1 MAIDGSFCADFEL
14 RRLLARC
21 PKLGSDAQLSAL
33 AEKSCGLTDEEV
45 VNSVAE
51 LFINPNYTIPL
62 VGCFRAIAQKIV
74 DKAVAVLRLVP
85 NLRSDVAGE
94 DTGQSYDDFDGGE
107 AVRIINFLVQRGR
120 GLYLHE
126 LTCLALCRAID
137 LVPSLLGSVLRYF
150 EFAPPPFER
159 ILSRRE
165 SLDLLSKALTY
176 LLLKSARTSY
186 RLLLLETEVF
196 SKLWDWSCFLDLVQQ
211 SSKDDKCLSAE
222 IHSDK
227 LDLSWCGV
235 QILSVILKMSIRFDQ
250 SFHPEEVPESLARW
264 EELLLNRTGD
274 GNTSF
279 FRWREFCQDV
289 SLEKAGWY
297 LEPLEPNTKVPS
309 ENGLTNTS
317 AHYHTIHSEL
327 LSGSQLSRTK
337 PTISNRRLQQCS
349 RVNDAVAGPFVLTS
363 ALKKSFEMIVL
374 AMSQKWPVLLHGP
387 AGSGKTALVNTLA
400 TETGNQVLSIH
411 MDDQIDAKT
420 LVGSYVCTEQP
431 GEFRWQPGSLTQAIL
446 NGLWVIF
453 EDIDKAPVDVQC
465 ILLPLLEGTN
475 SFITGNGEVI
485 RVAESFRLIST
496 ITTSKLDA
504 SLNARGG
511 NSVAVLWRRVM
522 VGPPNVVDMQKI
534 VEAWYPSL
542 GYICGKIVETFEYVK
557 LGSIHRAEAPPSF
570 LVNKFSLRDILKWC
584 KRIAGLGYNFTEDV
598 LSPYQ
603 CQCIYQE
610 AVDVF
615 AAFAAT
621 TNDRLNIMKLIAK
634 LWAVPSFAIETV
646 YPPNKPVLK
655 DFPSESKIGRITLP
669 RVTFQQMRMKS
680 GDKKKAFVELKSSV
694 HTLERIAASVFFNE
708 PVLLVGE
715 TGTGK
720 TTLVQNLAARVGQ
733 KLSVLNLSQ
742 QTDVADL
749 LGGFKPVDAQFVCV
763 PLYKDFE
770 ALFSKTFSMKN
781 NSDYLT
787 RIQKYLSDKNWR
799 MLLVGFQKGVEFYQN
814 LYEAEKAK
822 PGKKRKKLLDGQLYG
837 EWEEFVIKLNGALRQ
852 TSTSSGMIFSFVEG
866 AFVTAL
872 QNGEWILLDEVNLA
886 PPETLQRVIGVLEGE
901 SSSFCL
907 AERGDID
914 YVYRHPNFRIFAC
927 MNPATDAG
935 KRDLPNSLRS
945 RFTEYYVDDV
955 LDDEDLNLFISQF
968 VDENHANGELV
979 KQIMCFYKEAKK
991 ESEERL
997 QDGANQKPQYSLR
1010 SLYRALEYT
1019 RKGNAIFGGRSP
1031 SLPLYDGFAMFF
1043 LTLLDAP
1050 SAKLMENLISKCLF
1064 PSKKLPPREDYESY
1078 LKCLSCQQ
1086 NPTSDSFLESYVLTK
1101 SVREHLRNLAR
1112 AVLIRRYPVL
1122 LQGPTSSGKTSLVQ
1136 YLAAKTG
1143 REFVRINNHEHTDLQ
1158 EYLGSYITDAS
1169 GKLVFQE
1176 GSLVKAVRNGHWI
1189 VLDELNLAPSDVLEA
1204 LNRLLDDNRE
1214 LYVPELCET
1223 VKAHPDFMLFATQNP
1238 PTFYGGRKMLS
1249 RAFRNRFVEIHVDDI
1264 PEEELCNILH
1274 NKCQIP
1280 ESYARKMVDVMKELQ
1295 LHRQRSK
1302 VFAGKHGFITPRDLF
1317 RWANRFRTFGTSYED
1332 LAKDGYFLL
1341 GERLRDESEKK
1352 VVQDILQRCLRVK
1365 LVTDDLYN
1373 QRSAT
1378 NGLVKH
1384 SELLESVGNITWTK
1398 SMWRLY
1404 YLVERCFKLRE
1415 PVLLVGETGGGKTT
1429 VCQLLSSVLGSKLHI
1444 LNCHQYTETS
1454 DFLGSF
1460 RPLRERSKLSSEYS
1474 FIVEKL
1480 LLTNP
1485 LVNFPNRDLISL
1497 DIGQASSTLSQL
1509 ELIFNSYNQGL
1520 VSWPSVSVEDLENLL
1535 QKKQELSQL
1544 YGKWQT
1550 IFTWEDGPLIQAMK
1564 DGDLLLVDEISL
1576 ADDSVLERLNS
1587 VLELERKLSLAEK
1600 GGSTLETISAHQNFY
1615 LLATMNPGGDYGK
1628 KELSPALRNRFTE
1641 IWVPT
1646 VNDIDELRSISL
1658 QRISNPGL
1666 SLILEPMIHFW
1677 EWFNKLQVPRT
1688 LTVRDLL
1695 SWVDFINVT
1704 QKSLQPDYAL
1714 VHGAFLVLLDGICL
1728 GTSISKVEARELR
1741 ERCVSYLIEQMK
1753 AYSVEFDESLT
1764 RMQNYGWGDLN
1775 DRTLTSGDIDM
1786 EDHNLFGV
1794 APFFIEKG
1802 NKNCDDG
1809 RFMLTAPTTRRNAA
1823 RVLRALQLAKP
1834 VLLEGSPGVGKT
1846 SLIDALGKF
1855 SGHRVVRINL
1865 SEQTDIID
1873 LLGSDLP
1880 VDSHDEVK
1888 FAWSDGILLQA
1899 IKDGCWVLLDELNLA
1914 PQSVL
1919 EGLNAIL
1926 DHRAEVYIPELGLT
1940 FKCPPSFRVFA
1951 CQNPSHQGGGRKGLP
1966 KSFLNRFTKVY
1977 VDELN
1982 DFDYLCIIRSL
1993 HPSIPDDLLKKLI
2006 LFNKK
2011 LHEDTMLYHKFAQN
2025 GAPWEFNLRDVLRAC
2040 QLIEG
2045 SLEEFKDSCF
2055 LNVIYI
2061 QRMRTSVDRREV
2073 LKLYEQV
2080 FGHRPFINP
2089 YPRVQINSGHLLVG
2103 STTIKQNSYQS
2114 CKTSIS
2120 QIKIL
2125 PDTRHSLEAATQC
2138 VKYERLCIIVG
2149 PPSSGKTTLVRLLA
2163 QLTGNVLHEINLSPA
2178 TDISELLGCF
2188 EQYNAVRTFRSLV
2201 SQVECYMNEYCDL
2214 QLQSSWAAFIEENKE
2229 LVSKWFTIISSI
2241 ENGEATGKSSFVDTM
2256 KNFSDSLR
2264 LLAQIVEDIQFN
2276 LAKDSDMD
2284 KSPASNSFVGIN
2296 STRKSIMKLL
2306 ENIEKGAHPA
2316 KFEWIT
2322 GVLVKAIERGD
2333 WIVLENANL
2342 CNPTVLDRI
2351 NSLLEQGGSITINE
2365 CGTIDGK
2372 PLVIHPHP
2380 KFRMF
2385 LTVDPS
2391 YGEVSR
2397 AMRNRGVEIYL
2408 MQPYWLFDEAKRRG
2422 LVEAEYMDL
2431 NRFLVL
2437 GGIPVRKLVDMM
2449 VKAHLYARDQG
2460 LRLNLHLSYHELTL
2474 WIQLFQQLLSKG
2486 NGFIWSLQTSWE
2498 HTYICSF
2505 GVADVI
2511 EVIKHG
2517 KQFFLSEE
2525 ELANISS
2532 TSHSSLHLP
2541 GGWPMPLLLRDFVL
2555 YPEGSSVWQNC
2566 MYMEHLGAEYAAYE
2580 SSIGKD
2586 NYIASKSPT
2595 GNFHIDMT
2603 ALHHIM
2609 FPNASRMT
2617 GKLHQNQNT
2626 YDLRSAKKMICFA
2639 FNWTIEQA
2647 TERDLQ
2653 LHLQWISRVSS
2664 ELRPFCQCIE
2674 SFLGVRQQLLKHKI
2688 WKDILCYR
2696 NKLLSQYSQD
2706 KFLQSVPIL
2715 SLELSYAAAA
2725 CPLSNETSTRLK
2737 YAIKCLDLLTASVYQ
2752 WSAEVDH
2759 VYEEKKRR
2767 YEPMLEHLKALEEA
2781 MLDELLK
2788 SPSEELFL
2796 LYTDLFDTH
2805 ILFWNGVMSSEFDH
2819 ISISLNS
2826 LNKVAVKIYKFFRSA
2841 KVCPRA
2847 IIEVLTEIK
2856 GLFDAYFG
2864 KSYSKKSLLWKHGG
2878 HPILP
2883 SSPEVY
2889 HEQCKYLD
2897 ICQSIW
2903 HRHTNLVTTATGSQI
2918 VDVVISF
2925 VPELR
2930 TLAMQG
2936 LCLSSCITEESEE
2949 DCSRQLGEMQQMLFQ
2964 RVEHEKEKFSWSLL
2978 SNEHACP
2985 SSVFASCCDMS
2996 PEILSHESAFISYL
3010 EAVPVIDN
3018 KCLFLD
3024 MELLQELSD
3033 IVLSEKQTAQIELSR
3048 ISHRIE
3054 NTLSYSLAS
3063 SSRPPIDFTPHQKIL
3078 WTLDAWKSLDSATA
3092 KATSFVQEMWFS
3104 WHLHI
3109 WSCLPDFVENLS
3121 STGRPSTHMPHILL
3135 RPVRAMV
3142 NKKILESA
3150 MAIKDYPVHCLKLRM
3165 ASRNLWHASRYTVH
3179 LPNFLLSVARSLFRQ
3194 IIYAHKKTFD
3204 ADAYY
3209 ELKSR
3214 LDSWGKAAIT
3224 TEDILGVLSIINSST
3239 HLASAVM
3246 YIEPLMKKLFLHSS
3260 SAAYLHNLGCAW
3272 LLIGGLRF
3280 QLLLSKGSID
3290 PVSKYG
3296 YKYSHLLE
3304 QTRFLELEIKVRQE
3318 CNYLAGLFRSRE
3330 RDRNKVSVLE
3340 NLQAEQDIVK
3350 KKIVFRSDPKKFKK
3364 LKDECMEF
3372 NSLIKASMSFI
3383 SNLEYLDMDKVHNWQ
3398 ETATSFIER
3407 LSNEYS
3413 AYADI
3418 IQPIQVAVYEMKLG
3432 VSLVQSGV
3440 KQTKLLKNTG
3450 HDNMEKVE
3458 EMVYSF
3464 VRYPRESAF
3473 KSCSVTTVD
3482 EDLNIFLYGVH
3493 LHTINWESRRSLLE
3507 KLIKKMKD
3515 ANSADKMPNVQLEA
3529 AINQDAIV
3537 RITQAVA
3544 SSRVLDKTSF
3554 KEINRIFEWFANHW
3568 MKLKED
3574 AKIKEAFESQ
3584 EYKFRPRTLKTDTI
3598 FEFDES
3604 ILNIFSSSETFQ
3616 EWQDF
3621 ISQDEAPEMEP
3632 SVECDTSEES
3642 WELIP
3647 DSILSKLV
3655 QVHNRLF
3662 GSVDL
3667 TLNHGAFTV
3676 PESESMESFIESY
3689 SLGVGIVDGLGGL
3702 SSSNLDAKLAPE
3714 HMLRLSLDLNQNI
3727 ELSHKGNQAYNF
3739 YKDPNTSAVAK
3750 MVEIVAALQQRI
3762 VSLSKEWV
3770 DHPGLQKILEVC
3782 QILLAL
3788 PRKTPLDKAL
3798 SGLQFLLNRIQLL
3811 QENGSK
3817 FPLSDHIKRITDLAS
3832 TWKKMEFESWP
3843 FLINEVQAE
3852 CDSNAAKLWFP
3863 LYTLLRMR
3871 DTSDINEYVKSTIE
3885 SLEEFVH
3892 MSSIGEFKRRL
3903 HLLLAF
3909 HVQISRGLLFE
3920 CYSSPCE
3927 MENLKILYHVLGYY
3941 MQFLPVILGHV
3952 NTHKTSVQKELD
3964 ELLKLC
3970 KWEHPESY
3978 LCMANTKRVRQK
3990 LKKLIQKYTDILQQ
4004 PVMVILKQEEMRR
4017 GINKQSSSV
4026 ATVHTDIIC
4035 KNKSVIDTPLNLDE
4049 FDESRCSW
4057 FETWRQNAHSCWQ
4070 NMSTDIATVVE
4081 GGLTSQAGHVVYP
4094 EELNSVWSILKK
4106 LFSTA
4111 KGCNQLWNDMN
4122 TTLGKRRALSEFL
4135 KLLESCGLSRH
4146 KSAYYEDQHKSNLCS
4161 QWFLQPSYDT
4171 NHLLM
4176 KQNDKHSENT
4186 SSDKAKV
4193 LPAEGLVDEW
4203 KTANKYH
4210 FKSLASVELLRQI
4223 RLNFHT
4229 DFNLEQ
4235 VRRSVSYLDHF
4246 IMIQQE
4252 QRASAYAFSKQVRHT
4267 EKSLFT
4273 LRNLIASSP
4282 NSEAGWA
4289 FLFVPHQ
4296 QQILSCMWQQKRIF
4310 DRLWTMLSEA
4320 DSFLRLAES
4329 IHLNTCQSVKPWTHK
4344 LQKFIQKL
4352 VPDCQN
4358 SKEMLDHF
4366 LLDDETGITA
4376 VGGSQ
4381 QFLVI
4386 ISKQDLESVVEKNFL
4401 TLTMLEESVL
4411 TFREN
4416 LEQRV
4421 AVEDIMLS
4429 HFDDIFKEGKSIKEQ
4444 LEYATETRLEISDS
4458 VEKSCSE
4465 SYSELYA
4472 KFHGSFKKSLELAAA
4487 TTLALGYSQ
4496 NEDHLSEEFLCS
4508 IPSWTALFDSYTNKL
4523 QLEGLCDNLFKT
4535 IGYAGELV
4543 KHHEN
4548 DCTSLTFELGK
4559 NLNMLEQ
4566 LTDKILKFSD
4576 GLLRDFLT
4584 MHKTV
4589 CALSLFLAD
4598 IFSSLYST
4606 GFGNSEK
4613 QEDGCDDTSQDAK
4626 GTGMGE
4632 GVGAKDVSDQ
4642 LTDEDQ
4648 LLGTVEQK
4656 EEQDG
4661 ANEDPGKNDKGIEM
4675 EEDFEADTFS
4685 VSEDSGEDEKDD
4697 NDDDDE
4703 QLESAMGDA
4712 GTESAVVDQKSWDK
4726 SKDEK
4731 PESNEK
4737 YETGSSMKDQNGDDR
4752 ELRGKEDSEDTLPND
4767 FDPAEGNEND
4777 GEAGEDGENGDDLEE
4792 NENMEDANMDKD
4804 EAFAEPTGLDIV
4816 ENNQEQHESMD
4827 LDPQEDG
4834 TDEAENAEEGAESA
4848 EGLEENLDETDVTL
4862 DEGEQEQL
4870 DENSEMDN
4878 IEKGKEDDSNMDVDV
4893 NGQDASDTQSTRQP
4907 KVDLQAI
4914 GSNYAPEV
4922 NWSNSSDIQN
4932 NPTSAEGLPGTDASE
4947 NEVMMADASNKGRP
4961 TNDKSD
4967 TQVSDQSAPKSQ
4979 KNQPNPYRSVGDAL
4993 QEWKERAKVS
5003 IDVGE
5008 GDKDG
5013 LDDMVEDDPD
5023 EYGYVPE
5030 SETGTAQALG
5040 AATSDQVNNNLN
5052 GNKPD
5057 EELTAQDENVSEM
5070 DSEQKNAETNPVQN
5084 GAMVQRNK
5092 MEEPA
5097 QNLPLED
5104 PAKEQVPEEPNEG
5117 EDSEGLSNS
5126 LVSVKRSF
5134 MSSGI
5139 GKLNELSLSDDEPL
5153 EGTQPEIITNDMKD
5167 DASKKWR
5174 SYELRTTRLSQ
5185 ELAEQLRLVM
5195 EPTLASKL
5203 QGDYKTGKR
5212 INMKKVI
5219 PYIAS
5224 QYRKDKIWLRRTR
5237 PNKRD
5242 YQVVI
5247 AVDDSRSMSESS
5259 CGDAAIEALVTV
5271 CRAMSQ
5277 LEVGSLAVTSFGKKG
5292 NVKLLHDFDQPFSG
5306 EAGVKMVS
5314 SFTFKQE
5321 NTIADEPVV
5330 DLLRYMNNMLDNA
5343 VSNARLPNGQNPLQ
5357 QLVLIIA
5364 DGRFHE
5370 KKKLRR
5376 IVRDA
5381 MSRRRLIAFL
5391 LVDSPEESIM
5401 DLMEV
5406 SFEKEGSPSGGMK
5419 MSKYLDSFPFP
5430 YYIVLKDMDS
5440 LPRTLADLMRQWF
5453 ELMQQSGE

>member
-1 MAIDGSFCADFEL
+1 
-14 RRLLARC
+14 
-21 PKLGSDAQLSAL
+21 
-33 AEKSCGLTDEEV
+33 
-45 VNSVAE
+45 
-51 LFINPNYTIPL
+51 
-62 VGCFRAIAQKIV
+62 
-74 DKAVAVLRLVP
+74 
-85 NLRSDVAGE
+85 
-94 DTGQSYDDFDGGE
+94 
-107 AVRIINFLVQRGR
+107 
-120 GLYLHE
+120 
-126 LTCLALCRAID
+126 
-137 LVPSLLGSVLRYF
+137 
-150 EFAPPPFER
+150 
-159 ILSRRE
+159 
-165 SLDLLSKALTY
+165 
-176 LLLKSARTSY
+176 
-186 RLLLLETEVF
+186 
-196 SKLWDWSCFLDLVQQ
+196 
-211 SSKDDKCLSAE
+211 
-222 IHSDK
+222 
-227 LDLSWCGV
+227 
-235 QILSVILKMSIRFDQ
+235 
-250 SFHPEEVPESLARW
+250 
-264 EELLLNRTGD
+264 
-274 GNTSF
+274 
-279 FRWREFCQDV
+279 
-289 SLEKAGWY
+289 
-297 LEPLEPNTKVPS
+297 
-309 ENGLTNTS
+309 
-317 AHYHTIHSEL
+317 
-327 LSGSQLSRTK
+327 
-337 PTISNRRLQQCS
+337 
-349 RVNDAVAGPFVLTS
+349 
-363 ALKKSFEMIVL
+363 
-374 AMSQKWPVLLHGP
+374 
-387 AGSGKTALVNTLA
+387 
-400 TETGNQVLSIH
+400 
-411 MDDQIDAKT
+411 
-420 LVGSYVCTEQP
+420 
-431 GEFRWQPGSLTQAIL
+431 
-446 NGLWVIF
+446 
-453 EDIDKAPVDVQC
+453 
-465 ILLPLLEGTN
+465 
-475 SFITGNGEVI
+475 
-485 RVAESFRLIST
+485 
-496 ITTSKLDA
+496 
-504 SLNARGG
+504 
-511 NSVAVLWRRVM
+511 
-522 VGPPNVVDMQKI
+522 
-534 VEAWYPSL
+534 
-542 GYICGKIVETFEYVK
+542 
-557 LGSIHRAEAPPSF
+557 
-570 LVNKFSLRDILKWC
+570 
-584 KRIAGLGYNFTEDV
+584 
-598 LSPYQ
+598 
-603 CQCIYQE
+603 
-610 AVDVF
+610 
-615 AAFAAT
+615 
-621 TNDRLNIMKLIAK
+621 
-634 LWAVPSFAIETV
+634 
-646 YPPNKPVLK
+646 
-655 DFPSESKIGRITLP
+655 
-669 RVTFQQMRMKS
+669 
-680 GDKKKAFVELKSSV
+680 
-694 HTLERIAASVFFNE
+694 
-708 PVLLVGE
+708 
-715 TGTGK
+715 
-720 TTLVQNLAARVGQ
+720 
-733 KLSVLNLSQ
+733 
-742 QTDVADL
+742 
-749 LGGFKPVDAQFVCV
+749 
-763 PLYKDFE
+763 
-770 ALFSKTFSMKN
+770 
-781 NSDYLT
+781 
-787 RIQKYLSDKNWR
+787 
-799 MLLVGFQKGVEFYQN
+799 
-814 LYEAEKAK
+814 
-822 PGKKRKKLLDGQLYG
+822 
-837 EWEEFVIKLNGALRQ
+837 
-852 TSTSSGMIFSFVEG
+852 
-866 AFVTAL
+866 
-872 QNGEWILLDEVNLA
+872 
-886 PPETLQRVIGVLEGE
+886 
-901 SSSFCL
+901 
-907 AERGDID
+907 
-914 YVYRHPNFRIFAC
+914 
-927 MNPATDAG
+927 
-935 KRDLPNSLRS
+935 
-945 RFTEYYVDDV
+945 
-955 LDDEDLNLFISQF
+955 
-968 VDENHANGELV
+968 
-979 KQIMCFYKEAKK
+979 
-991 ESEERL
+991 
-997 QDGANQKPQYSLR
+997 
-1010 SLYRALEYT
+1010 
-1019 RKGNAIFGGRSP
+1019 
-1031 SLPLYDGFAMFF
+1031 
-1043 LTLLDAP
+1043 
-1050 SAKLMENLISKCLF
+1050 
-1064 PSKKLPPREDYESY
+1064 
-1078 LKCLSCQQ
+1078 
-1086 NPTSDSFLESYVLTK
+1086 
-1101 SVREHLRNLAR
+1101 
-1112 AVLIRRYPVL
+1112 
-1122 LQGPTSSGKTSLVQ
+1122 
-1136 YLAAKTG
+1136 
-1143 REFVRINNHEHTDLQ
+1143 
-1158 EYLGSYITDAS
+1158 
-1169 GKLVFQE
+1169 
-1176 GSLVKAVRNGHWI
+1176 
-1189 VLDELNLAPSDVLEA
+1189 
-1204 LNRLLDDNRE
+1204 
-1214 LYVPELCET
+1214 
-1223 VKAHPDFMLFATQNP
+1223 
-1238 PTFYGGRKMLS
+1238 
-1249 RAFRNRFVEIHVDDI
+1249 
-1264 PEEELCNILH
+1264 
-1274 NKCQIP
+1274 
-1280 ESYARKMVDVMKELQ
+1280 
-1295 LHRQRSK
+1295 
-1302 VFAGKHGFITPRDLF
+1302 
-1317 RWANRFRTFGTSYED
+1317 
-1332 LAKDGYFLL
+1332 
-1341 GERLRDESEKK
+1341 
-1352 VVQDILQRCLRVK
+1352 
-1365 LVTDDLYN
+1365 
-1373 QRSAT
+1373 
-1378 NGLVKH
+1378 
-1384 SELLESVGNITWTK
+1384 
-1398 SMWRLY
+1398 
-1404 YLVERCFKLRE
+1404 
-1415 PVLLVGETGGGKTT
+1415 
-1429 VCQLLSSVLGSKLHI
+1429 
-1444 LNCHQYTETS
+1444 
-1454 DFLGSF
+1454 
-1460 RPLRERSKLSSEYS
+1460 
-1474 FIVEKL
+1474 
-1480 LLTNP
+1480 
-1485 LVNFPNRDLISL
+1485 
-1497 DIGQASSTLSQL
+1497 
-1509 ELIFNSYNQGL
+1509 
-1520 VSWPSVSVEDLENLL
+1520 
-1535 QKKQELSQL
+1535 
-1544 YGKWQT
+1544 
-1550 IFTWEDGPLIQAMK
+1550 
-1564 DGDLLLVDEISL
+1564 
-1576 ADDSVLERLNS
+1576 
-1587 VLELERKLSLAEK
+1587 
-1600 GGSTLETISAHQNFY
+1600 
-1615 LLATMNPGGDYGK
+1615 
-1628 KELSPALRNRFTE
+1628 
-1641 IWVPT
+1641 
-1646 VNDIDELRSISL
+1646 
-1658 QRISNPGL
+1658 
-1666 SLILEPMIHFW
+1666 
-1677 EWFNKLQVPRT
+1677 
-1688 LTVRDLL
+1688 
-1695 SWVDFINVT
+1695 
-1704 QKSLQPDYAL
+1704 
-1714 VHGAFLVLLDGICL
+1714 
-1728 GTSISKVEARELR
+1728 
-1741 ERCVSYLIEQMK
+1741 
-1753 AYSVEFDESLT
+1753 
-1764 RMQNYGWGDLN
+1764 
-1775 DRTLTSGDIDM
+1775 
-1786 EDHNLFGV
+1786 
-1794 APFFIEKG
+1794 
-1802 NKNCDDG
+1802 
-1809 RFMLTAPTTRRNAA
+1809 
-1823 RVLRALQLAKP
+1823 
-1834 VLLEGSPGVGKT
+1834 
-1846 SLIDALGKF
+1846 
-1855 SGHRVVRINL
+1855 
-1865 SEQTDIID
+1865 
-1873 LLGSDLP
+1873 
-1880 VDSHDEVK
+1880 
-1888 FAWSDGILLQA
+1888 
-1899 IKDGCWVLLDELNLA
+1899 
-1914 PQSVL
+1914 
-1919 EGLNAIL
+1919 
-1926 DHRAEVYIPELGLT
+1926 
-1940 FKCPPSFRVFA
+1940 
-1951 CQNPSHQGGGRKGLP
+1951 
-1966 KSFLNRFTKVY
+1966 
-1977 VDELN
+1977 
-1982 DFDYLCIIRSL
+1982 
-1993 HPSIPDDLLKKLI
+1993 
-2006 LFNKK
+2006 
-2011 LHEDTMLYHKFAQN
+2011 
-2025 GAPWEFNLRDVLRAC
+2025 
-2040 QLIEG
+2040 
-2045 SLEEFKDSCF
+2045 
-2055 LNVIYI
+2055 
-2061 QRMRTSVDRREV
+2061 
-2073 LKLYEQV
+2073 
-2080 FGHRPFINP
+2080 
-2089 YPRVQINSGHLLVG
+2089 
-2103 STTIKQNSYQS
+2103 
-2114 CKTSIS
+2114 
-2120 QIKIL
+2120 
-2125 PDTRHSLEAATQC
+2125 
-2138 VKYERLCIIVG
+2138 
-2149 PPSSGKTTLVRLLA
+2149 
-2163 QLTGNVLHEINLSPA
+2163 
-2178 TDISELLGCF
+2178 
-2188 EQYNAVRTFRSLV
+2188 
-2201 SQVECYMNEYCDL
+2201 
-2214 QLQSSWAAFIEENKE
+2214 
-2229 LVSKWFTIISSI
+2229 
-2241 ENGEATGKSSFVDTM
+2241 
-2256 KNFSDSLR
+2256 
-2264 LLAQIVEDIQFN
+2264 
-2276 LAKDSDMD
+2276 
-2284 KSPASNSFVGIN
+2284 
-2296 STRKSIMKLL
+2296 
-2306 ENIEKGAHPA
+2306 
-2316 KFEWIT
+2316 
-2322 GVLVKAIERGD
+2322 
-2333 WIVLENANL
+2333 
-2342 CNPTVLDRI
+2342 
-2351 NSLLEQGGSITINE
+2351 
-2365 CGTIDGK
+2365 
-2372 PLVIHPHP
+2372 
-2380 KFRMF
+2380 
-2385 LTVDPS
+2385 
-2391 YGEVSR
+2391 
-2397 AMRNRGVEIYL
+2397 MRNRGVEIYL

-2449 VKAHLYARDQG
+2449 VKAHLYSSSFSRKEMDSSG
-2460 LRLNLHLSYHELTL
+2460 VSRLA
-2474 WIQLFQQLLSKG
+2474 G
-2486 NGFIWSLQTSWE
+2486 NIHIFVPLEW
-2498 HTYICSF
+2498 
-2505 GVADVI
+2505 ADVI
-2511 EVIKHG
+2511 EC
-2517 KQFFLSEE
+2517 LS
-2525 ELANISS
+2525 
-2532 TSHSSLHLP
+2532 
-2541 GGWPMPLLLRDFVL
+2541 
-2555 YPEGSSVWQNC
+2555 
-2566 MYMEHLGAEYAAYE
+2566 
-2580 SSIGKD
+2580 
-2586 NYIASKSPT
+2586 
-2595 GNFHIDMT
+2595 
-2603 ALHHIM
+2603 
-2609 FPNASRMT
+2609 
-2617 GKLHQNQNT
+2617 
-2626 YDLRSAKKMICFA
+2626 
-2639 FNWTIEQA
+2639 
-2647 TERDLQ
+2647 
-2653 LHLQWISRVSS
+2653 
-2664 ELRPFCQCIE
+2664 
-2674 SFLGVRQQLLKHKI
+2674 
-2688 WKDILCYR
+2688 
-2696 NKLLSQYSQD
+2696 
-2706 KFLQSVPIL
+2706 
-2715 SLELSYAAAA
+2715 
-2725 CPLSNETSTRLK
+2725 
-2737 YAIKCLDLLTASVYQ
+2737 

-2781 MLDELLK
+2781 MLDELL
-2788 SPSEELFL
+2788 SLHLRSYFCCILIFL
-2796 LYTDLFDTH
+2796 TPH

-2847 IIEVLTEIK
+2847 IIEVL
-2856 GLFDAYFG
+2856 
-2864 KSYSKKSLLWKHGG
+2864 KSLLWKHGG

-2930 TLAMQG
+2930 TLAMQ
-2936 LCLSSCITEESEE
+2936 EESEE
-2949 DCSRQLGEMQQMLFQ
+2949 DCSRQLGEMQQ
-2964 RVEHEKEKFSWSLL
+2964 
-2978 SNEHACP
+2978 
-2985 SSVFASCCDMS
+2985 
-2996 PEILSHESAFISYL
+2996 
-3010 EAVPVIDN
+3010 
-3018 KCLFLD
+3018 
-3024 MELLQELSD
+3024 
-3033 IVLSEKQTAQIELSR
+3033 ELSR
-3048 ISHRIE
+3048 ISHLIE

-3121 STGRPSTHMPHILL
+3121 STGRPSTPMPHILL

-3150 MAIKDYPVHCLKLRM
+3150 MAIKDYPSSLLETSDGFTKPLARIPLYCSFTKL
-3165 ASRNLWHASRYTVH
+3165 SS
-3179 LPNFLLSVARSLFRQ
+3179 

-3239 HLASAVM
+3239 HLASALTSTILAV
-3246 YIEPLMKKLFLHSS
+3246 H
-3260 SAAYLHNLGCAW
+3260 GC
-3272 LLIGGLRF
+3272 LSGDLRF

-3770 DHPGLQKILEVC
+3770 DHPGLQKILE
-3782 QILLAL
+3782 
-3788 PRKTPLDKAL
+3788 AL

-3941 MQFLPVILGHV
+3941 MQFLPVILEHV

-4057 FETWRQNAHSCWQ
+4057 FETWRQNARSCWQ

-4146 KSAYYEDQHKSNLCS
+4146 KSAYYEDQHKSNVCS

-4252 QRASAYAFSKQVRHT
+4252 QRASAYAFSKQVRHI

-5057 EELTAQDENVSEM
+5057 EELTAHDENVSEM